1 MAADLT
7 QSFWGK
13 HFEKIVVAAA
23 GVIFIAALVFF
34 VVNRTPQVTVRTDV
48 EKMVDNLQKVKTAPK
63 LKEVLGDE
71 AEKLGIDQP
80 PLTTKKYDEEL
91 NGLAKLPP
99 WNPAFDFVSPWGPTQ
114 TGPTTAAVARAPKVV
129 PVADVVTFWGRG
141 TTAEKVD
148 NAVFKLDRPAL
159 SDIVWAGC
167 VGQVDLTAQQEEF
180 LNADAPVVPIF
191 VSKIEMQ
198 RREMKLDGTWSEW
211 KSVTPALATAV
222 AAKWPKTPANP
233 RDIRLVQQWAGSLR
247 TMQASIRHMPFYTL
261 VGMDKEGKLATSV
274 APPSTGLEQ
283 PEPPPKKVEPAAPA
297 APAGQPAEPAVE
309 PDVSIWNQPVG
320 GGGTAIPAP
329 VREAAPPKR
338 IIAPVWAYDATVEPG
353 KTYQY
358 QMRIAIGSPIYGQKN
373 ADSKAR
379 LELEFVGPWS
389 DPSPQ
394 VTIPPL
400 VNFYF
405 VGTSGAKA
413 NVELQRW
420 ILSQWVRVSSCP
432 TSLGAPISYVK
443 PQKLELPGS
452 PGKMTTDNI
461 RVDLTPGIIVV
472 DMLSRFPYQPE
483 GNNRAIPANVMIYVD
498 SAGRLGDRIDWEDKK
513 EAANAWAVREAGG
526 VTTPTPVPTP
536 VTPPVTPKPVPPKP
550 VPLKTVTP
558 KGP

>member
-23 GVIFIAALVFF
+23 GVIFIAAVIFF
-34 VVNRTPQVTVRTDV
+34 VVYRTPQADVRTSV
-48 EKMVDNLQKVKTAPK
+48 EKMVEDLQKAKKPPS

-71 AEKLGIDQP
+71 AEKLGIDQA

-91 NGLAKLPP
+91 NGLAKPP
-99 WNPAFDFVSPWGPTQ
+99 WNPSFDFVAQWMQTQ
-114 TGPTTAAVARAPKVV
+114 TGTTTIAVARAPKIV
-129 PVADVVTFWGRG
+129 PVTDVVTFWGRG
-141 TTAEKVD
+141 TTAEKVE
-148 NAVFKLDRPAL
+148 NPIFKLDKPAL
-159 SDIVWAGC
+159 SDIVWAG
-167 VGQVDLTAQQEEF
+167 VLGHVDLTAQQEEY
-180 LNADAPVVPIF
+180 LNADDPVNPVF
-191 VSKIEMQ
+191 LTKIELQ
-198 RREMKLDGTWSEW
+198 RREMKLDGTWTDW
-211 KSVTPALATAV
+211 KSVTPSLTTTA
-222 AAKWPKTPANP
+222 AAKWPKMPANP
-233 RDIRLVQQWAGSLR
+233 RDIRLVQQWVGAVR

-261 VGMDKEGKLATSV
+261 LGMDKEGKLAASV
-274 APPSTGLEQ
+274 TTPSTGLEQ
-283 PEPPPKKVEPAAPA
+283 PEAPKKAESVAAPVTPA
-297 APAGQPAEPAVE
+297 TAGQPAAAASE
-309 PDVSIWNQPVG
+309 PDVSILSMPVVG
-320 GGGTAIPAP
+320 GGPAIPP
-329 VREAAPPKR
+329 PSHEAAAPKR
-338 IIAPVWAYDATVEPG
+338 IVAPIWAYDASVEPG

-358 QMRIAIGSPIYGQKN
+358 QMRVAIINPIYGMKS
-373 ADSKAR
+373 ADPKVR

-394 VTIPPL
+394 VAIPPL
-400 VNFYF
+400 VNFYY

-432 TSLGAPISYVK
+432 TSLGAPVTYVK

-483 GNNRAIPANVMIYVD
+483 GNSRSIPANIMIYVD

-526 VTTPTPVPTP
+526 SPTTTPTPTPVPVKP
-536 VTPPVTPKPVPPKP
+536 VPVKPVPPKIITP
-550 VPLKTVTP
+550 TP
-558 KGP
+558 KGT